1 MHRSLAS
8 TSNHTQQSTINGNQQ
23 SAWLMHP
30 HQQKI
35 NLNLNKMEGKEE
47 GKEIIINKKYKK

>member
-8 TSNHTQQSTINGNQQ
+8 TRNHTQQSLINGNQQ
-23 SAWLMHP
+23 SVWLMHP
-30 HQQKI
+30 HQPKI